1 MELEVSIESKTD
13 IHVGVVCIKT
23 LSLGVG
29 VRTPMGH
36 GASRK
41 KSGARDHDPPH
52 LWERAGYWYSQT
64 GWNAVEVRKYEE
76 GTQDA
81 TEPALKKA
89 EMVGRAVATIVE
101 SRQETRMQSESPK
114 NTAMTF
120 LRGSRFV
127 WSVRETVSECGS
139 ATVVASSW
147 TMIDTSGV
155 TDRGVDT
162 AVPG

>member
-1 MELEVSIESKTD
+1 MVALGAIALVGWALERRRLTELGFGSSSLKANTALCFIA
-13 IHVGVVCIKT
+13 
-23 LSLGVG
+23 LGVAVMLRGTERQRLRTVLEAAAG
-29 VRTPMGH
+29 VI
-36 GASRK
+36 
-41 KSGARDHDPPH
+41 
-52 LWERAGYWYSQT
+52 
-64 GWNAVEVRKYEE
+64 
-76 GTQDA
+76 
-81 TEPALKKA
+81 
-89 EMVGRAVATIVE
+89 AVATIVE

-114 NTAMTF
+114 KTAMTF
-120 LRGSRFV
+120 LRGRRFV